1 MQCSVADSP
10 LLVEEDE
17 LSWPHIREHAWT
29 ECLPIQIPAWIG
41 DERKSGR
48 WKAAASQ
55 SSPGLWRNSASRKL
69 CFVSV

>member
-10 LLVEEDE
+10 PLVAEDE

-48 WKAAASQ
+48 SRADASQ
-55 SSPGLWRNSASRKL
+55 SSPRLWRNFASWKL
-69 CFVSV
+69 CFVCV